1 MFHIK
6 NRKPRNYFRNMI
18 FTKSNHLIYYYLTY
32 SRTNENESTD
42 LLMNFITP
50 REAHNKQI
58 HFSLA
63 IISDVF
69 C

>member
-1 MFHIK
+1 MI
-6 NRKPRNYFRNMI
+6 NRKPRNYFENMI

-32 SRTNENESTD
+32 SRTNENQLTC
-42 LLMNFITP
+42 LLMNFIAP
-50 REAHNKQI
+50 HEAHKKKI
-58 HFSLA
+58 HFSLV